1 MTEKRFY
8 YSVDEDG
15 EDYIIDN
22 NDEFAVVDLCMQC
35 GKQVTNMLNELER
48 EKEYWRD
55 KALHKELI

>member
-22 NDEFAVVDLCMQC
+22 NNEYAVVDLCMQC
-35 GKQVTNMLNELER
+35 GEQVTDMLNELDK
-48 EKEYWRD
+48 EKEYWKD

>member
-22 NDEFAVVDLCMQC
+22 NNEFAVVDLCMQC
-35 GKQVTNMLNELER
+35 GEQVTNMLNELER

>member
-1 MTEKRFY
+1 MTEKRFKLLFN
-8 YSVDEDG
+8 EDMEEYISDRNNQF
-15 EDYIIDN
+15 ED
-22 NDEFAVVDLCMQC
+22 VDLCMQC

>member
-15 EDYIIDN
+15 EEYIIDN
-22 NDEFAVVDLCMQC
+22 NNEYAVVDLCMQC
-35 GKQVTNMLNELER
+35 GNQVTNMLNELER
-48 EKEYWRD
+48 EKEYWKD

>member
-1 MTEKRFY
+1 MTEKRFC

-22 NDEFAVVDLCMQC
+22 NNEYAVVDLCMQC
-35 GKQVTNMLNELER
+35 GEQVTDMLNELER
-48 EKEYWRD
+48 EKEYWKD